1 MAEFGTSKRP
11 SAEYIMHN
19 TVAAMDYVEADWNAG
34 ASRWDKLLE
43 NAGAFKDNVYPEGM
57 EVLDYIAKH
66 AGAEEAQAAIKL
78 VNDITLSANV
88 IDDMGLDNF
97 ITVLDMNVRPSL
109 RRLNEILEAIPA

>member
-19 TVAAMDYVEADWNAG
+19 TVAAMDYAEADWNAG

-43 NAGAFKDNVYPEGM
+43 NAGAFKNNVHPEGM
-57 EVLDYIAKH
+57 EVLNYIAKH

-78 VNDITLSANV
+78 VNDITSLADL
-88 IDDMGLDNF
+88 IDEQIENF
-97 ITVLDMNVRPSL
+97 ITALDMNARPAL